1 MRHENDP
8 RTKSADQLNCLRAIQ
23 NSVNWDQLTD
33 VKSTARKLGLMDD
46 YRRRQELLLATGC
59 AGCRPIGMAFD
70 FDRAIIAIKIAVV
83 AAIRGNQLTG
93 DEVTRDFIIR
103 TARTLPL
110 RELAG
115 VPADADEGDVGFW
128 VKQQLR
134 SDKASGKLAEDLS
147 EEVPDISHLPAEFRQ
162 WLSSVRDAMMAF
174 VDAPENAD
182 HAEMR
187 ELMRFFNPILRD
199 LFAV

>member
-1 MRHENDP
+1 MRNQNDP
-8 RTKSADQLNCLRAIQ
+8 RITGADVANCLRGINQ
-23 NSVNWDQLTD
+23 SVSWAELSDF
-33 VKSTARKLGLMDD
+33 KSTARKLDLMNQ
-46 YRRRQELLLATGC
+46 YRARQEMLLVTGC
-59 AGCRPIGMAFD
+59 AGPRPVGMHFD
-70 FDRAIIAIKIAVV
+70 MDRVIIAIKVAVV
-83 AAIRGNQLTG
+83 AAIRGNQLTIE
-93 DEVTRDFIIR
+93 EVTRDFLIR

-134 SDKASGKLAEDLS
+134 SDKASGRLAEDLA
-147 EEVPDISHLPAEFRQ
+147 EEVPDISHLPEEFRQ
-162 WLSSVRDAMMAF
+162 WLSGARDAMMAF
-174 VDAPENAD
+174 ADAPENMD
-182 HAEMR
+182 VVEMR